1 MVRYSVSKDFQSVPR
16 VRYFVGDFMPKKVFK
31 SDMSVKELDSLIREL
46 QKYNDDLPNKFKKLV
61 SELLQKGV
69 DVSKAR
75 ISDSPLGKY
84 VTVTTNISSEKM
96 GCKGILL
103 AKGAVK
109 EQDGYAPFSILLA
122 IEFGSGI
129 HYNPTPNPLSA
140 EMGYGVGT
148 FPGQVHA
155 FQSEGWM
162 YWDEKAQ
169 EWRHTYGVKATMPLY
184 NADIEII
191 QNVIRIAKEVFR

>member
-1 MVRYSVSKDFQSVPR
+1 MA
-16 VRYFVGDFMPKKVFK
+16 KKVFK
-31 SDMSVKELDSLIREL
+31 SDLSVNGIEALKRQLLQYKDSLPIKCE
-46 QKYNDDLPNKFKKLV
+46 KLV
-61 SELLQKGV
+61 SRLLQSGV
-69 DVSKAR
+69 EVSQSK
-75 ISDSPLGKY
+75 ISESPLGKY

-109 EQDGYAPFSILLA
+109 EQEGYAPFSILLA
-122 IEFGSGI
+122 IEFGAGI
-129 HYNPTPNPLSA
+129 HYNPTPNPNADKFGL
-140 EMGYGVGT
+140 GVGT

>member
-1 MVRYSVSKDFQSVPR
+1 MA
-16 VRYFVGDFMPKKVFK
+16 KKF
-31 SDMSVKELDSLIREL
+31 SEELSVKGIEALKSQLLQYKDSLPTKCE
-46 QKYNDDLPNKFKKLV
+46 KLV
-61 SELLQKGV
+61 SRLLQSGV
-69 DVSKAR
+69 EVSQAR
-75 ISDSPLGKY
+75 INESPLGKY
-84 VTVTTNISSEKM
+84 VTVTTNISSGKM

-109 EQDGYAPFSILLA
+109 EQEGYAPFSILLA
-122 IEFGSGI
+122 IEFGAGV
-129 HYNPTPNPLSA
+129 HFNPTPNPLISS
-140 EMGYGVGT
+140 EFPYGVGT

-184 NADIEII
+184 NADMDII
-191 QNVIRIAKEVFR
+191 KNVVKFAKEVFG

>member
-1 MVRYSVSKDFQSVPR
+1 MA
-16 VRYFVGDFMPKKVFK
+16 KKVFK
-31 SDMSVKELDSLIREL
+31 SDLSVNGIEALKSQLLQYKDSLPVKCET
-46 QKYNDDLPNKFKKLV
+46 LV
-61 SELLQKGV
+61 SRLLRSGV
-69 DVSKAR
+69 SVSQSK
-75 ISDSPLGKY
+75 ISESPLGKY
-84 VTVTTNISSEKM
+84 VTVTTNISADTM

-109 EQDGYAPFSILLA
+109 EQEGYAPFSILLA
-122 IEFGSGI
+122 IEFGSGV
-129 HYNPTPNPLSA
+129 HFNPTPNPLISS
-140 EMGYGVGT
+140 EFPYGVGT

-184 NADIEII
+184 NADMEII
-191 QNVIRIAKEVFR
+191 QNIVKIAKEVFGE

>member
-1 MVRYSVSKDFQSVPR
+1 MKIKEDL
-16 VRYFVGDFMPKKVFK
+16 
-31 SDMSVKELDSLIREL
+31 SVKGIESIKRQLLQYKDSLSIKCE
-46 QKYNDDLPNKFKKLV
+46 KIV
-61 SELLQKGV
+61 SRLLQSGV
-69 DVSKAR
+69 AVSQAR
-75 ISDSPLGKY
+75 INESPLGKY
-84 VTVTTNISSEKM
+84 VTVTTNISADKM

-109 EQDGYAPFSILLA
+109 EQEGYEPFSVLLA
-122 IEFGSGI
+122 IEFGAGA

-162 YWDEKAQ
+162 YWDDKSQ

-184 NADIEII
+184 NADMEII
-191 QNVIRIAKEVFR
+191 QNVVKEAKEVFGE